1 MVIGESLLDVRPV
14 VGFCVRVLVSVSGCF
29 STHVDPFLECRVGQV
44 GSGLTVVFE
53 VLQAVAYQVD
63 LDRSSVDFGCHGL
76 AGLEGL
82 LIFGSGVPVLFRN
95 CEDVDVGLVRPVPAC
110 A

>member
-1 MVIGESLLDVRPV
+1 M
-14 VGFCVRVLVSVSGCF
+14 
-29 STHVDPFLECRVGQV
+29 GQV

-82 LIFGSGVPVLFRN
+82 LIFGSVSR
-95 CEDVDVGLVRPVPAC
+95 CCSAIVRTSMSDWFVQSRVRVIRTGRRRRER
-110 A
+110 